1 MGVTEES
8 SNVTTTDDGTQVF
21 TQSRK
26 TTITTTTVSEQQ
38 YPGED
43 VVDKADIEELEGAD
57 TVYEREEHKY
67 VAEEKDFTQPQFFVA
82 EEVKDFSHL
91 EQQPILEEP
100 FIERNVVDSN
110 MAEPM
115 IEREDVSEYREA
127 AWQEQFS
134 HETMR
139 QVSETT
145 VTEETRKVSSSSDHP
160 EQDRDSSPYSSD
172 EDQEGVRSKEIKH
185 HHEEETIEETHEQ

>member
-1 MGVTEES
+1 
-8 SNVTTTDDGTQVF
+8 
-21 TQSRK
+21 
-26 TTITTTTVSEQQ
+26 
-38 YPGED
+38 
-43 VVDKADIEELEGAD
+43 
-57 TVYEREEHKY
+57 
-67 VAEEKDFTQPQFFVA
+67 
-82 EEVKDFSHL
+82 
-91 EQQPILEEP
+91 
-100 FIERNVVDSN
+100 
-110 MAEPM
+110 M

-145 VTEETRKVSSSSDHP
+145 VTEETRKISSSSDHQ

-185 HHEEETIEETHEQ
+185 HHEEETVEETNEQVRFHNLTELGSLILKVISNSLDMFNQLCKFQSISIGN

>member
-1 MGVTEES
+1 MSLSFLVVVTQETDDLAAAAVADDDDNTTTTETTTQESIIRKTTTTTTSYSTSEHYDNKHEEEEIIQETRTGQFEREPSPAENIEPPQMREPELIACTFDQNRDEPNVEVVTEES

-43 VVDKADIEELEGAD
+43 VVDKADIEELEGTD

-82 EEVKDFSHL
+82 EEV
-91 EQQPILEEP
+91 
-100 FIERNVVDSN
+100 
-110 MAEPM
+110 
-115 IEREDVSEYREA
+115 
-127 AWQEQFS
+127 
-134 HETMR
+134 
-139 QVSETT
+139 
-145 VTEETRKVSSSSDHP
+145 
-160 EQDRDSSPYSSD
+160 
-172 EDQEGVRSKEIKH
+172 
-185 HHEEETIEETHEQ
+185 